1 MFTIEVKRYDG
12 TTIKED
18 YYFNM
23 RKNEMDK
30 LIDYL
35 MDFIP
40 KNAQVP
46 YFIDGYP
53 LDDEE

>member
-1 MFTIEVKRYDG
+1 
-12 TTIKED
+12 
-18 YYFNM
+18 
-23 RKNEMDK
+23 MDK

-53 LDDEE
+53 LDDEEDLETFRKIIEKALDLLKIHL